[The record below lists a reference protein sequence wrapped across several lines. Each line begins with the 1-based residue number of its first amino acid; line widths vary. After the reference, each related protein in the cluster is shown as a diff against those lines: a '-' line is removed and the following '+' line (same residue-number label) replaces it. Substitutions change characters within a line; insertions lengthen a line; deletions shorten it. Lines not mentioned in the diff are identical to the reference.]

1 MAPMTEPT
9 PFEKLA
15 FTWEAAFTAIE
26 AAEASPRGAEDGD
39 IAWMEKM
46 RPQLAELRRR
56 DAAGEDLEADFD
68 TMMWVMGN
76 TQTAMDV
83 LSRNHTT
90 REGADKLAEFERL
103 RAESHSL
110 DDPGE

>member
-1 MAPMTEPT
+1 MTEPT

-39 IAWMEKM
+39 VGWMHTL
-46 RPQLAELRRR
+46 RPQLAELSRR
-56 DAAGEDLEADFD
+56 DAAGEDLESDFD

-76 TQTAMDV
+76 TQTAMQV
-83 LSRNHTT
+83 LARYRTT
-90 REGADKLAEFERL
+90 RDGADKLAEFERL
-103 RAESHSL
+103 RAQSHSL
-110 DDPGE
+110 DDSGD